1 MDFNDKIY
9 AGPLY
14 IRNHLDDLIRSA
26 KNDVELDK
34 DKSINYI
41 LINCISYFKSSGM
54 SFDDFMRKC
63 STQWRFVDT
72 SNPL

>member
-26 KNDVELDK
+26 KNEVELDK
-34 DKSINYI
+34 DKSIDYI
-41 LINCISYFKSSGM
+41 LINCIDRHNKM
-54 SFDDFMRKC
+54 VNDK
-63 STQWRFVDT
+63 
-72 SNPL
+72 L